1 MDLEL
6 CSGGCCLVSVLHLL
20 TLEWHR
26 EPLAS
31 GPVGSLSS
39 GGKTKVAQP
48 QSLFSTLHSSGKK
61 RCGHSPKHQAGMGFA
76 ERAPWAFCLRPKG
89 FHDEVWKRSG

>member
-1 MDLEL
+1 M
-6 CSGGCCLVSVLHLL
+6 CSGGRCLVSVPDLL

-39 GGKTKVAQP
+39 GGRTKVAQP
-48 QSLFSTLHSSGKK
+48 QALFSTTSQFREKEMQTL
-61 RCGHSPKHQAGMGFA
+61 SPKHQAGMGFA
-76 ERAPWAFCLRPKG
+76 EQAPWVFCLRPKG
-89 FHDEVWKRSG
+89 FHDEVWKRPG